1 MLVALTENQDIFQL
15 TPSITETILYELRQT
30 TNFYCRQCKEKLHLK
45 IGRIKIPHFAH
56 VKNSQCESLFSDGE
70 SLTHLLGKQQRF
82 SFFQQYGNVQLE
94 PYLQQLH
101 QRPDLLLTL
110 PHRRYAIEFQCSR
123 IAPEVLAARTD
134 GYIQHRI
141 TPLWLYQTPTEQMK
155 QQGISKVSLN
165 HFTQQ
170 FIQQQKQQQ
179 YIVTY
184 DAHSQTFYY
193 LSNLMPLQG
202 NQFLTHIQPL
212 ALPQQAFPFYLPT
225 ILSEQAYGK
234 MISRY
239 INYKESYCKSRLFLS
254 RQGIND
260 LFLRSIYE
268 LRLSRESLPCF
279 IGIPTRHNEAIPLFS
294 VEWQM
299 ALFYFMHCHS
309 LTPQTMNTKAIP
321 YFFKWAKLPY
331 NSLADEAVRR
341 YIKLLKGL
349 MIHDVYTNV
358 STPTLLQKLYD
369 ELVAI
374 SCEN

>member
-1 MLVALTENQDIFQL
+1 MLVALTGNQEIFQL
-15 TPSITETILYELRQT
+15 TPSITETSLYELRQT
-30 TNFYCRQCKEKLHLK
+30 TTFYCPQCKESLHLK

-70 SLTHLLGKQQRF
+70 SLTHLLGKQQLYT
-82 SFFQQYGNVQLE
+82 FFQQYGDVQLE

-123 IAPEVLAARTD
+123 ITPDVLAARTD
-134 GYIQHRI
+134 GYFQHRI
-141 TPLWLYQTPTEQMK
+141 TPLWLYQTPNEQMK

-165 HFTQQ
+165 HFTQH

-212 ALPQQAFPFYLPT
+212 ALQQQAFPFYIPAT
-225 ILSEQAYGK
+225 LSKHAYVK
-234 MISRY
+234 MVSRY
-239 INYKESYCKSRLFLS
+239 ISYKESYCRSRLFLS

-268 LRLSRESLPCF
+268 LRLNMESIPCF
-279 IGIPTRHNEAIPLFS
+279 IGIPIRNNEAIPIFS

-299 ALFYFMHCHS
+299 ELFYFMHCHS
-309 LTPQTMNTKAIP
+309 LTPQTMNIQAIP

-331 NSLADEAVRR
+331 NSLADEAVRD
-341 YIKLLKGL
+341 YIILLRGL
-349 MIHDVYTNV
+349 MINDVYTTI
-358 STPTLLQKLYD
+358 SASALLRKLCD
-369 ELVAI
+369 DLIAI
-374 SCEN
+374 SYEN